1 MGQWELKG
9 DKLYLHD
16 TTLSNSMLFVFE
28 VTGNG
33 LKYIAKESHPFMYV
47 NVKDGDLFV
56 YHADIPGQTV
66 GDSAPGPAK
75 QWHPVHQGMETG
87 EFQLAAFPERTFC
100 WGDGKKISA
109 QDFQNELRDSINKIK
124 SLASSQGANVAGPAE
139 NLGLA
144 SFKNAAPV
152 ADDVPFRSFQLKAVT
167 RVAEDI
173 LAAGAP
179 SLEKIYCAPLPDEAA
194 EALNPGSRKAKP
206 YFPLRFEVAFDASRG
221 VLPKVLN
228 SIMSDKDF
236 FLTIT
241 GIAVR
246 GNENL
251 PGIDAYTAPAEIAES
266 GEDLGGETT
275 EAAENAADGF
285 RTVAVR
291 KTGSPDEKVRVHMT
305 MQVLYFTPGKTK

>member
-1 MGQWELKG
+1 MNISENKRVIALSAVFALAFGGVMFYGYGKSQEAAESRAKIAEINDRFAGYDGQELAPTKQNLRSIKDAYSQVSG
-9 DKLYLHD
+9 
-16 TTLSNSMLFVFE
+16 
-28 VTGNG
+28 
-33 LKYIAKESHPFMYV
+33 V
-47 NVKDGDLFV
+47 NKDLQAELNR
-56 YHADIPGQTV
+56 Y
-66 GDSAPGPAK
+66 
-75 QWHPVHQGMETG
+75 
-87 EFQLAAFPERTFC
+87 AAFC

-275 EAAENAADGF
+275 ETAENAADGF

>member
-1 MGQWELKG
+1 MNISENKRVIALSAVFALAFGGVMFYGYGKSQEAAESRAKIAEINDRFAGYDGQELAPTKQNLRNIKDAYSQVSG
-9 DKLYLHD
+9 
-16 TTLSNSMLFVFE
+16 
-28 VTGNG
+28 
-33 LKYIAKESHPFMYV
+33 V
-47 NVKDGDLFV
+47 NKDLQAELNR
-56 YHADIPGQTV
+56 Y
-66 GDSAPGPAK
+66 
-75 QWHPVHQGMETG
+75 
-87 EFQLAAFPERTFC
+87 AAFC

>member
-1 MGQWELKG
+1 MNISENKRVIALSAVFALAFGGVMFYGYGKSQEAAESRAKIAEINDRFAGYDGQELAPTKQNLRNIKDAYSQVSG
-9 DKLYLHD
+9 
-16 TTLSNSMLFVFE
+16 
-28 VTGNG
+28 
-33 LKYIAKESHPFMYV
+33 V
-47 NVKDGDLFV
+47 NKDLQAELNR
-56 YHADIPGQTV
+56 Y
-66 GDSAPGPAK
+66 
-75 QWHPVHQGMETG
+75 
-87 EFQLAAFPERTFC
+87 AAFC

-275 EAAENAADGF
+275 ETAENAADGF